1 MSKKSSLIH
10 QARQHERAA
19 RAEWLSRLDTI
30 PSTDADDP
38 AALEHSRIAEED
50 HRHQA
55 RQYWDEVQA
64 IADAEDTREWSPEE
78 PQWLVDLG

>member
-1 MSKKSSLIH
+1 MSKKADLIH

-19 RAEWLSRLDTI
+19 RAELMNRLHNI
-30 PSTDADDP
+30 VVSDADDS
-38 AALEHSRIAEED
+38 AAIERSRVAEEN

-64 IADAEDTREWSPEE
+64 IADAEDTREWPPEE
-78 PQWLVDLG
+78 PQWLVDMG